1 MARPGFPRRTHAVPH
16 PFTHARYPRR
26 PTPFP
31 AASEEPPLSREES
44 GLRRF
49 NTAPADIVHD
59 TLLTCCGSDRWAR
72 RVAAH
77 RPYPDLA
84 ALLAAADEAGY
95 DLSPADVT
103 QALAAESAAARCV
116 QLPGSDV
123 PAAARTALR
132 AAFAAYEA
140 SFGHTFVISLAGRAP
155 DEYLD
160 QVLAAIRTRL
170 GNDPEDERAV
180 AADELRRLARSRLA
194 ALVAGPP
201 VTGAP
206 GAGATGTRPAGAPE
220 MPRPRGSVPSPV
232 ARTWQFDCGLDHTGD
247 PRANGPASRR

>member
-1 MARPGFPRRTHAVPH
+1 M
-16 PFTHARYPRR
+16 
-26 PTPFP
+26 
-31 AASEEPPLSREES
+31 
-44 GLRRF
+44 
-49 NTAPADIVHD
+49 
-59 TLLTCCGSDRWAR
+59 TCCGSERWAR

-103 QALAAESAAARCV
+103 QALAAESAAGECAH
-116 QLPGSDV
+116 LPGADV

-194 ALVAGPP
+194 ALV
-201 VTGAP
+201 TGAP
-206 GAGATGTRPAGAPE
+206 VAGAPGTRPAGAPE
-220 MPRPRGSVPSPV
+220 MPRPRGSAPSPI
-232 ARTWQFDCGLDHTGD
+232 ARTWQFDRGLDHTGD
-247 PRANGPASRR
+247 PRANGPTSRR